1 MDTNLLKLLA
11 EYGLPTLLLIFF
23 TFVFMKPIL
32 NAFMENI
39 KKQTEVLDTILKNC
53 GDLKNDILQIKNKLE
68 S

>member
-32 NAFMENI
+32 NAFMKNI
-39 KKQTEVLDTILKNC
+39 EKQTEVLDTILKNC
-53 GDLKNDILQIKNKLE
+53 GDMKNDISQIKNKLE
-68 S
+68 L

>member
-32 NAFMENI
+32 NAFMKNI
-39 KKQTEVLDTILKNC
+39 EKQTKVLATILKNC
-53 GDLKNDILQIKNKLE
+53 GDMKNDISKIKNKLE
-68 S
+68 L